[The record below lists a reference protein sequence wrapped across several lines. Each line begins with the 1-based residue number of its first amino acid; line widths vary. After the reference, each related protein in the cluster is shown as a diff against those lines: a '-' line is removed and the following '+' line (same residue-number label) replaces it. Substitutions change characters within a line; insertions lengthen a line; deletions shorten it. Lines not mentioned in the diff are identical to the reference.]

1 MSART
6 PVTDRATPRAR
17 AAAPPAS
24 IAVIGF
30 TGAQL
35 APGGA
40 KRLAEAGLVA
50 GGRRGLDAHA
60 PAGVPWVR
68 LEGDL
73 DAALARI
80 AKAEGPVAVL
90 ASGDPGFFGIGR
102 RLTER
107 FGPERVEILP
117 GPSSVTLA
125 FARAGLPWDDALVVS
140 AHGRAPQPAVAA
152 ARAHPKVA
160 VLTEP
165 GFTPADLARALC
177 GGPDRRIV
185 VAERLGEPA
194 ERLVRGTPAQIA
206 RMGFADPNVV
216 LVLDPSRAGG
226 AKRSLWPP
234 RTPAGWALA
243 EERFDHREGMITK
256 AEVRALALARLG
268 PGVGDLIWDVGA
280 GSGSV
285 AVECARLG
293 AAAIAIDRDA
303 DACARARAN
312 AAAHGVDV
320 EVVEGAAPAALGALP
335 DPDGVFV
342 GGGGGQLATLVEVA
356 AARARRAV
364 VVALATV
371 ERVTTAME
379 RLEAGGLEVEAVMLQ
394 ASRLRRLGGGHRL
407 AAANPVFVASGR
419 RR

>member
-1 MSART
+1 MSARAG
-6 PVTDRATPRAR
+6 VTDRPTPRAG
-17 AAAPPAS
+17 AAAATM
-24 IAVIGF
+24 AVIGF
-30 TGAQL
+30 AGAEL

-40 KRLAEAGLVA
+40 ERLAEAELVA
-50 GGRRGLDAHA
+50 GGRRALGVHA
-60 PAGVPWVR
+60 PAGVPRVV

-73 DAALARI
+73 EHALARI
-80 AKAEGPVAVL
+80 AEADGPVAVL
-90 ASGDPGFFGIGR
+90 ASGDPGFFGIAR
-102 RLTER
+102 RLAQR
-107 FGPERVEILP
+107 FGSEHLEVLP
-117 GPSSVTLA
+117 GPSSVALA

-140 AHGRAPQPAVAA
+140 AHGRAPHAALAA

-177 GGPDRRIV
+177 GGPDRRMI

-194 ERLVRGTPAQIA
+194 ERVVAGTPAQIA
-206 RMGFADPNVV
+206 GMGFAEPNVV
-216 LVLDPSRAGG
+216 LVIEPSRAVS
-226 AKRSLWPP
+226 ARRSLWPP
-234 RTPAGWALA
+234 RTPPGWALA
-243 EERFDHREGMITK
+243 EEHFDHRDGMITK
-256 AEVRALALARLG
+256 SEARALALARLG
-268 PGVGDLIWDVGA
+268 PGLGDLIWDVGA

-293 AAAIAIDRDA
+293 AAAIAVDRDPL
-303 DACARARAN
+303 ACRRARAN

-320 EVVEGAAPAALGALP
+320 QVVEGTAPAALDALP
-335 DPDGVFV
+335 VPDGVFV
-342 GGGGGQLATLVEVA
+342 GGGGSDVATLVDVA

-371 ERVTTAME
+371 ERVTLAME
-379 RLEAGGLEVEAVMLQ
+379 RLESGGLEVEAVMLQ
-394 ASRLRRLGGGHRL
+394 ASRLRRLGTGHRL